1 MLRKKW
7 TVTRA
12 MHDGFNS
19 LKQRDTD
26 THIKETRHFTIL
38 DLSKIDQTPGV
49 HYTKTIFVTVMKLCI
64 IRRVIKRINIML
76 EYKERNSTSDA
87 RSKLQH
93 ATPK

>member
-1 MLRKKW
+1 MLQKKW
-7 TVTRA
+7 TITRA

-19 LKQRDTD
+19 LKQCDTD
-26 THIKETRHFTIL
+26 THIKETHHFSTL

-49 HYTKTIFVTVMKLCI
+49 HYTKTIFITVMKLCI